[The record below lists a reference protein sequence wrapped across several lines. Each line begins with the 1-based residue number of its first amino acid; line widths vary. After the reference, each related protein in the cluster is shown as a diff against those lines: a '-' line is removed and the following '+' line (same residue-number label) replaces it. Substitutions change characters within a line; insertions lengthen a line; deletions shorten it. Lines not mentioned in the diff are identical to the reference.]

1 MRTASRVLCLGLAL
15 GAPADAQT
23 GPEPVR
29 DNSFLLE
36 EAYNQEAG
44 VVQHISLFVRSRET
58 GDWAY
63 AFTQEWP
70 ATTWRHQL
78 GYTLILCRVGGAA
91 THTGPGDLA
100 VNYRLQLAGGE
111 GGAVAVAP
119 RVTLLI
125 PTGSASR
132 GLGAGGVG
140 LQANLPVSWQ
150 PSRALVTHWN
160 AGAILTPRARNLVG
174 ERART
179 VGLNLGQ
186 SVIWLVMPSLN
197 FVVETA
203 WTREEDVTGPGR
215 RAATEQLVIA
225 PGVRAAL
232 NLPRGLQVVPGV
244 AFPIGVGRSR
254 GQRSVALY
262 LSFEH
267 PFRRADPAR
276 GRAGGRD
283 RGVAPGGRRRPGAA
297 ALPRRAGA

>member
-1 MRTASRVLCLGLAL
+1 MRTAPRAVCVALVL
-15 GAPADAQT
+15 GAPAVAQT

-29 DNSFLLE
+29 DNSFLVE

-44 VVQHISLFVRSRET
+44 VVQHVSLFLHSWDD
-58 GDWAY
+58 GDWVY

-70 ATTWRHQL
+70 LRTLRHQV
-78 GYTLILCRVGGAA
+78 GYTLTLGHVGAGTG
-91 THTGPGDLA
+91 THTGPGDVGL
-100 VNYRLQLAGGE
+100 NYRLQLAGGE
-111 GGAVAVAP
+111 GGPVAVAP

-150 PSRALVTHWN
+150 PSPALVTHWN

-186 SVIWLVMPSLN
+186 SVIWLVMPWLN

-215 RAATEQLVIA
+215 RTATEQFVIA

-244 AFPIGVGRSR
+244 AFPIGVGPSR

-267 PFRRADPAR
+267 PFRRA
-276 GRAGGRD
+276 
-283 RGVAPGGRRRPGAA
+283 
-297 ALPRRAGA
+297 